1 MMALDDVT
9 VIDLSHALA
18 GPFASTMLADYG
30 ARVLKIEPPGTGDI
44 ARKWGPPFYGTDSA
58 YFVTLH
64 RNKRSVELNLK
75 HPEGKELFFQLVERA
90 DVVLENF
97 RVGTVQK
104 LGIDYEQ
111 ARARNPRIIYCSVS
125 GYGQDGPY
133 RDRPAM
139 DLTVQAESGMMS
151 LTGEQG
157 GPPVRAGVSIADLTA
172 GINATIAILMA
183 LHARARSGRGQFLDV
198 SMLEGQLGLLDHTL
212 GIYLA
217 DRVPLQRMGT
227 AYNTI
232 VPYQTFRTKTEDIA
246 IAVGSD
252 ALWKTFCRI
261 LGIAHLE
268 KDPRFATNRARTEN
282 RAVVVPQLQ
291 EVFLTRTY
299 AEWEALFV
307 EAGLPVGAI
316 NDLERVVSHPQ
327 VKARG
332 LLKKMQHPVAGEVE
346 VIAPFFAMSET
357 PGGAVLPA
365 PLLGEHTDEVLH
377 QELGLPHDELARLRH
392 AGVLGRHHP
401 TPTHHGTKK

>member
-1 MMALDDVT
+1 
-9 VIDLSHALA
+9 
-18 GPFASTMLADYG
+18 
-30 ARVLKIEPPGTGDI
+30 
-44 ARKWGPPFYGTDSA
+44 
-58 YFVTLH
+58 
-64 RNKRSVELNLK
+64 
-75 HPEGKELFFQLVERA
+75 VERA

-111 ARARNPRIIYCSVS
+111 ARARNPRIIYCSIS

-139 DLTVQAESGMMS
+139 DLIVQAESGMMS
-151 LTGEQG
+151 MTGELG
-157 GPPVRAGVSIADLTA
+157 GRPVRAGVSIADLTA

-183 LHARARSGRGQFLDV
+183 LHARTRSGRGQFLDV

-217 DRVPLQRMGT
+217 DRVPLPRMGT
-227 AYNTI
+227 AYSTI
-232 VPYQTFRTKTEDIA
+232 VPYQTFKTKTEDIA
-246 IAVGSD
+246 IAVGSE

-261 LGIAHLE
+261 LGIPHLE
-268 KDPRFATNRARTEN
+268 KEPRFATNRARTEN
-282 RAVVVPQLQ
+282 RAVLVPALQ
-291 EVFLTRTY
+291 EIFLTKTY

-316 NDLERVVSHPQ
+316 NDLERVVEHPQ

-332 LLKKMQHPVAGEVE
+332 LLKQMEHPVAGKVE

-365 PLLGEHTDEVLH
+365 PLLGQHTEEVLH
-377 QELGLPHDELARLRH
+377 EDLGLPSDQIERLRQ
-392 AGVLGRHHP
+392 AGVLGMHRAP
-401 TPTHHGTKK
+401 APRPHGTD